1 MNFVNAMQSAIR
13 THFDCHHLGV
23 TTSSSSGGGGSKG
36 YTNNWLRGEGPAA
49 HAHEGIRLKDKSGWV
64 AIGETLADDTFDR
77 SQVGY
82 NLPFAICQTCF
93 WSSNKCV
100 SRSR

>member
-1 MNFVNAMQSAIR
+1 MPYNQHLELI
-13 THFDCHHLGV
+13 FDCLHLGA
-23 TTSSSSGGGGSKG
+23 TTTSSSGGGGSKG

-49 HAHEGIRLKDKSGWV
+49 HAHEGIRLQDKSGWV

-77 SQVGY
+77 SQVSY
-82 NLPFAICQTCF
+82 NLPSANCQTCF